1 MVIVARRFG
10 LIPDNSDLLVKPLG
24 SEEEKVV
31 AVGLSMFV
39 V

>member
-1 MVIVARRFG
+1 MAARGFG
-10 LIPDNSDLLVKPLG
+10 PIPDNNDLLVKPLG

-31 AVGLSMFV
+31 AVGSSMFV